1 MRHSVMLVVSCVLT
15 FLILNNVK
23 AVEVEAAMK
32 KLFCKTLPSNYEGTC
47 GKNGINVCVEGVKK
61 MIVTNTGGKPLPKGF
76 GVQCTK
82 CIDDPPKP
90 GYIRMH
96 QCECRYDC

>member
-1 MRHSVMLVVSCVLT
+1 MRQSVMLMVSCVLT

-23 AVEVEAAMK
+23 VEVEAGMK
-32 KLFCKTLPSNYEGTC
+32 KLFCKSLPSNHAGAC
-47 GKNGINVCVEGVKK
+47 GKNGINLCVEDMKK
-61 MIVTNTGGKPLPKGF
+61 MSVTNTGKPVPKGW